1 MVDTF
6 FEHHNSREITQVL
19 TLRLVVFKLAEECAR
34 STGNKLFW
42 VFSYPGNLAFFFTS
56 STVEQLELCSAYN
69 TVSRS
74 HFMNMLLQG
83 KWLPGY
89 QM

>member
-42 VFSYPGNLAFFFTS
+42 VFSYPGNLAFF
-56 STVEQLELCSAYN
+56 
-69 TVSRS
+69 
-74 HFMNMLLQG
+74 LLQVLLSNLNCV
-83 KWLPGY
+83 LPTTLYPGLIL
-89 QM
+89 

>member
-42 VFSYPGNLAFFFTS
+42 VFSYPGNLAFF
-56 STVEQLELCSAYN
+56 
-69 TVSRS
+69 
-74 HFMNMLLQG
+74 LLQVLLSNLNCA
-83 KWLPGY
+83 LPTTLYPGLIL
-89 QM
+89 